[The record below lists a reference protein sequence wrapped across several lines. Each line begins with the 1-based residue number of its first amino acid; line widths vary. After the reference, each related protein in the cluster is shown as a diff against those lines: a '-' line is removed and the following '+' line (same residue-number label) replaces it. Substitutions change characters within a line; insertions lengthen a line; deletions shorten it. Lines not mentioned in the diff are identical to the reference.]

1 LLASFARI
9 AYKMTILDKII
20 KLFDEAGIL
29 YEKLEHEPVYT
40 SEDAAK
46 IRDTGLSMGA
56 KALILFADKK
66 PVLVVVPG
74 DKRLDFNKFKK
85 LVSIKDLRMAAREEV
100 YNLTG
105 LEVGSIP
112 PVGKAL
118 NLQSYYSDDFKQKDM
133 VAFNAGMHTVSI
145 KMKASDL
152 LKVEEPLFG
161 DFSG

>member
-1 LLASFARI
+1 MLASFARI

>member
-1 LLASFARI
+1 
-9 AYKMTILDKII
+9 MTILDKII

>member
-1 LLASFARI
+1 
-9 AYKMTILDKII
+9 
-20 KLFDEAGIL
+20 
-29 YEKLEHEPVYT
+29 
-40 SEDAAK
+40 
-46 IRDTGLSMGA
+46 
-56 KALILFADKK
+56 
-66 PVLVVVPG
+66 
-74 DKRLDFNKFKK
+74 
-85 LVSIKDLRMAAREEV
+85 MAAREEV